1 MEVKR
6 RQLRN
11 DINNKIKDGRLFI
24 SRSLETIT
32 RLKNSK
38 MNFNYIKTQIET
50 INESVNIK
58 EKTIDSL
65 ENRLLLLN
73 KGELDKEINSEYK
86 QNKDIS
92 IIQKKQ
98 RREKFLAKQKDKA
111 EKKKIG
117 REYWQGILG
126 ACRKERWDER
136 GVRSSWRYFNKVID
150 TLPSYMQRNL
160 SQMPNNKGYIWRGI
174 WFLGELRARKGP
186 HVMFEKK
193 KGKILVIHE
202 YTKYEYKRYEKV
214 GKERKVLKQK
224 KALKPKK
231 LIGSSIL
238 DWIN

>member
-6 RQLRN
+6 RQLSN
-11 DINNKIKDGRLFI
+11 DIRNKIKDGRSFI
-24 SRSLETIT
+24 NRSLETIT

-38 MNFNYIKTQIET
+38 MNYEFIRTQIDT
-50 INESVNIK
+50 INKSVNEK
-58 EKTIDSL
+58 EKIIDSL

-73 KGELDKEINSEYK
+73 KGELDDEINAEYK

-92 IIQKKQ
+92 LIQKKQ
-98 RREKFLAKQKDKA
+98 RKEKILAKQKDKA
-111 EKKKIG
+111 EKKKVG

-126 ACRKERWDER
+126 ACRKERSDQR
-136 GVRSSWRYFNKVID
+136 GIRSSWRYFNKVND
-150 TLPSYMQRNL
+150 SLPSYMQRNL

-174 WFLGELRARKGP
+174 WFLGELRPKKGP

-193 KGKILVIHE
+193 KGRILVIHE

-214 GKERKVLKQK
+214 GKDRKVLKEK
-224 KALKPKK
+224 MKLKPKK
-231 LIGSSIL
+231 LIGASLL